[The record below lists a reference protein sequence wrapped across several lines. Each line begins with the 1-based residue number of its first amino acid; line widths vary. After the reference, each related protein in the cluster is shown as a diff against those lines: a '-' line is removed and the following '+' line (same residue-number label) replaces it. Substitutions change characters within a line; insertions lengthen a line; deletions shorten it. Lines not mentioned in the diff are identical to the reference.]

1 MSWYLRH
8 MDKECIQRSS
18 VFSFHGT
25 TLTHV
30 LGLPHPPFALYNQ
43 KMTSLEYADTLK
55 LLESLILV
63 S

>member
-8 MDKECIQRSS
+8 MDKECIWTSS
-18 VFSFHGT
+18 MFSFNGT
-25 TLTHV
+25 AITHI

-43 KMTSLEYADTLK
+43 KMASLEYADTLK
-55 LLESLILV
+55 LLEYLILV